1 MTLTLSSVCPRR
13 DNSASIPTKKP
24 SSPPAA
30 LPVIRLRTPPVPR
43 LRRYQK
49 TITKYARSSLVFAQ
63 ARSGDRCITSGWA
76 ASSCQCCHEPGT
88 RRSWLFSARATS
100 SGGLPGRTVTPY
112 VHFIRAQLQQG
123 LVIEKPQMIEMLYK
137 EPTLAER
144 FLTHMLTRN
153 IRIEEDLID
162 QLFNSS
168 EKRLARAT
176 ARKTSRCGCRSSRRR
191 HSPRWWA
198 PRDRASAFS

>member
-1 MTLTLSSVCPRR
+1 M
-13 DNSASIPTKKP
+13 
-24 SSPPAA
+24 
-30 LPVIRLRTPPVPR
+30 
-43 LRRYQK
+43 Y
-49 TITKYARSSLVFAQ
+49 YA
-63 ARSGDRCITSGWA
+63 GWA

-162 QLFNSS
+162 QLFNSRQ
-168 EKRLARAT
+168 KRLARAT
-176 ARKTSRCGCRSSRRR
+176 ARKTSRCGCRRLL
-191 HSPRWWA
+191 PEILAETWA
-198 PRDRASAFS
+198 PRSRQLLHEQVPRARVHRIQRDITVNSSLLTVVLHDDSSLTKSCSFPNSAFS